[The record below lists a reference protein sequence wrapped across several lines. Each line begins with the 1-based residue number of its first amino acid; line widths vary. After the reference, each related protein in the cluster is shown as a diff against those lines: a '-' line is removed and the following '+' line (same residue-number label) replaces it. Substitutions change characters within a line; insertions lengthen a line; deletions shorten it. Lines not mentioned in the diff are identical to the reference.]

1 MTERNYDL
9 EESLPTEK
17 VWHPVRLDSV
27 EEKPASPGKEHDQFF
42 LTMIITE
49 GEDVGMYIWDY
60 VSQGAKSAWRV
71 RQYYEAC
78 GLPVPT
84 RGSTWDAEVDLPN
97 HEFELKGELET
108 YEGRERFKIREMRP
122 RVIGSGTEAAQAA
135 PAAGPTDDDIPF

>member
-9 EESLPTEK
+9 EESTPTEK

-27 EEKPASPGKEHDQFF
+27 EEKPASPGKEFGQFF
-42 LTMIITE
+42 FTMVITE
-49 GEDVGMYIWDY
+49 GEDVGMHIWDD
-60 VSQGAKSAWRV
+60 VSMGVKSAWRV

-84 RGSTWDAEVDLPN
+84 RGEPWDAEKDLPS
-97 HEFELKGELET
+97 HDFELKGELET

-122 RVIGSGTEAAQAA
+122 RVIGTVAEDDSGLA
-135 PAAGPTDDDIPF
+135 PGEDIPF